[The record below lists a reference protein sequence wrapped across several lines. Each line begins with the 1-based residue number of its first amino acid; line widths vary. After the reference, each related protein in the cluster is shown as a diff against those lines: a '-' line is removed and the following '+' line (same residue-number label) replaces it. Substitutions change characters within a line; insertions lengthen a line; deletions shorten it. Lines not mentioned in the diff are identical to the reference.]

1 MKIISGGQTG
11 ADRGGLDA
19 GRILGLRVGGWCPRG
34 RRAEDGTIPNKYPL
48 VETTSANYSDRT
60 RENIMG
66 ADATI
71 IFVYGTVSGGSEAT
85 ARICDLL
92 GKPHLIVNLSDAVA
106 WDEIVRDW
114 LGMVKPEVLNVAGSR
129 ESKAPGIQKTVRDIL
144 VMAIGGRS
152 E

>member
-19 GRILGLRVGGWCPRG
+19 GRELGLKIGGWCPRG
-34 RRAEDGTIPNKYPL
+34 RRAEDGRIPSEYPL
-48 VETTSANYSDRT
+48 VETNSAGYVDRT
-60 RENIMG
+60 RENVFS

-71 IFVYGTVSGGSEAT
+71 IFVHGVVSGGSET
-85 ARICDLL
+85 TERYCTFS
-92 GKPHLIVNLSDAVA
+92 GKPYLVVNLSEDVA
-106 WDEIVRDW
+106 WDETIGDW
-114 LGMVKPEVLNVAGSR
+114 VGMVKPEVLNVAGSR